1 MLKHLCKFMLIAGLI
16 TALSGCLSLG
26 HLNYKQARMLKK
38 QGFTLTEE
46 GWTLRLPEK
55 LLFGFDQS
63 DIQASQKPALEAL
76 SKQLQQYNLN
86 KIKVVGHTDNRPIK
100 ALSIQSNLE
109 LSKLRARHVAD
120 MMAQYLSP
128 SKISVIGR
136 GDMQPIMP
144 NDTLENRAKNRRV
157 EVTVTS
163 LK

>member
-1 MLKHLCKFMLIAGLI
+1 MLKHLCKFILIAGFI

-63 DIQASQKPALEAL
+63 DIQAAQKPALEAL

-86 KIKVVGHTDNRPIK
+86 KIKVVGHTDNIGDPSYNQT
-100 ALSIQSNLE
+100 LSEKRASTVSQIFIETGFKTQNIQSMGLGA
-109 LSKLRARHVAD
+109 S
-120 MMAQYLSP
+120 
-128 SKISVIGR
+128 
-136 GDMQPIMP
+136 QPLVE
-144 NDTLENRAKNRRV
+144 NSSEENRALNRRV
-157 EVTVTS
+157 NIIIIP
-163 LK
+163 

>member
-16 TALSGCLSLG
+16 TVLSGCLSLG

-63 DIQASQKPALEAL
+63 DIQAAQKPALEAL

-86 KIKVVGHTDNRPIK
+86 KIKVVGHTDNIGDPSYNQI
-100 ALSIQSNLE
+100 LSEKRASTVSQIFIETGFKTQNIQS
-109 LSKLRARHVAD
+109 
-120 MMAQYLSP
+120 M
-128 SKISVIGR
+128 GR
-136 GDMQPIMP
+136 GASQPLVE
-144 NDTLENRAKNRRV
+144 NSSKENRALNRRV
-157 EVTVTS
+157 NIIIP
-163 LK
+163 

>member
-1 MLKHLCKFMLIAGLI
+1 MLKHVCKFMLITGLI

-86 KIKVVGHTDNRPIK
+86 KIKVVGHTDNIGDPSYNQTLSEKR
-100 ALSIQSNLE
+100 ALTVSQIFIETGFKTQNIQS
-109 LSKLRARHVAD
+109 
-120 MMAQYLSP
+120 M
-128 SKISVIGR
+128 GR
-136 GDMQPIMP
+136 GASQPLVE
-144 NDTLENRAKNRRV
+144 NSSEENRALNRRV
-157 EVTVTS
+157 NIIIIP
-163 LK
+163 

>member
-1 MLKHLCKFMLIAGLI
+1 MLKHVCKFMLIAGLI

-55 LLFGFDQS
+55 LLFGFVQS

-86 KIKVVGHTDNRPIK
+86 KIKVVGYTDNIGDPSYNQT
-100 ALSIQSNLE
+100 LSEKRASTVSQIFIETGFKTQNIQS
-109 LSKLRARHVAD
+109 
-120 MMAQYLSP
+120 M
-128 SKISVIGR
+128 GR
-136 GDMQPIMP
+136 GASQPLVE
-144 NDTLENRAKNRRV
+144 NSSEENRALNRRV
-157 EVTVTS
+157 NIIIIP
-163 LK
+163 